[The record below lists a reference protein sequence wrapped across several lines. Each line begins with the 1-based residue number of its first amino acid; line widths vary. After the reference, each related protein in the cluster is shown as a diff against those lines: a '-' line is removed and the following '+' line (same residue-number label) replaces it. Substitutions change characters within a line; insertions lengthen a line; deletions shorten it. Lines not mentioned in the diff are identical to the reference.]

1 MTTAGVTV
9 GVRDVTFEDVAVLK
23 HALNSELKLLSEK
36 SDVVA
41 CLLVGFNGQ
50 VLASHV
56 PNDLS
61 SDMYR
66 LLNLVRANIPHL
78 RQEITLGR
86 IEQSITRY
94 GVGNVVVTRVGEGEL
109 LLTVLHKD
117 SSITDN
123 LRQIYTSVQILSH
136 ISSQKA
142 ITRQELAEY
151 GEEVADELAELTRRL
166 YSELE
171 AQGMVGEMKKN
182 EDALASFQ
190 EILTSVVGRAES
202 EMIMIAGLNQLG
214 IRTKQVSPGQWRQL
228 VAQLRRSVEIK
239 GGRYY
244 AEICEGRL
252 MDVVT
257 RAEEMF

>member
-1 MTTAGVTV
+1 MPAA

-23 HALNSELKLLSEK
+23 HALNSELKLMAEK

-41 CLLVGFNGQ
+41 GFLVGLNGQ
-50 VLASHV
+50 VLASYV

-66 LLNLVRANIPHL
+66 LLNLVRTNIPHL

-109 LLTVLHKD
+109 LLTVLPKD
-117 SSITDN
+117 SSITNN
-123 LRQIYTSVQILSH
+123 LPQIYTSVQILSH

-151 GEEVADELAELTRRL
+151 GEEVAEELAELTSRL

-171 AQGMVGEMKKN
+171 AQGMVGERRKN
-182 EDALASFQ
+182 EDVLARFQ
-190 EILTSVVGRAES
+190 TILAGIVGKAES
-202 EMIMIAGLNQLG
+202 EMIMITGLNQLG
-214 IRTKQVSPGQWRQL
+214 IRTNQVAPGQWRQL
-228 VAQLRRSVEIK
+228 VAQIRRSVEAK

-252 MDVVT
+252 MEIVT
-257 RAEEMF
+257 RSEEMF

>member
-23 HALNSELKLLSEK
+23 HALNSELKLMSEK

-41 CLLVGFNGQ
+41 GLLVGLNGQ
-50 VLASHV
+50 VLASCV

-94 GVGNVVVTRVGEGEL
+94 GVGNVVVTRVGQGEL

-117 SSITDN
+117 SSVTNN
-123 LRQIYTSVQILSH
+123 LPQILTSVQILSH

-142 ITRQELAEY
+142 ITKQELAEY

-171 AQGMVGEMKKN
+171 AQGTVGEMKKN
-182 EDALASFQ
+182 EDSLASFQ
-190 EILTSVVGRAES
+190 EILTSIVGRAES
-202 EMIMIAGLNQLG
+202 EMIMITGLNQLG
-214 IRTKQVSPGQWRQL
+214 IRAKQVSVTQWRQL
-228 VAQLRRSVEIK
+228 VAQLRRSVEAK

-252 MDVVT
+252 MEVVT
-257 RAEEMF
+257 RSEELF

>member
-1 MTTAGVTV
+1 MPTA

-23 HALNSELKLLSEK
+23 HALGSELTLMTEK

-41 CLLVGFNGQ
+41 SLLVGLNGQ
-50 VLASHV
+50 VLASCV
-56 PNDLS
+56 PNDLG

-66 LLNLVRANIPHL
+66 LLNLVRSNIPHM

-86 IEQSITRY
+86 IEQSIARY
-94 GVGNVVVTRVGEGEL
+94 GAGNVVVTRVGEGEL
-109 LLTVLHKD
+109 LVAVLHKD
-117 SSITDN
+117 SSVTKN
-123 LRQIYTSVQILSH
+123 LPQINTSVQILFH

-151 GEEVADELAELTRRL
+151 GEEVAEELAELTRRL

-171 AQGMVGEMKKN
+171 AQGTVGERKKN
-182 EDALASFQ
+182 EDVLARFQ
-190 EILTSVVGRAES
+190 SILSGIVGKAES
-202 EMIMIAGLNQLG
+202 EMIMITGLNQLG
-214 IRTKQVSPGQWRQL
+214 IRTKQVSHAQWRQL
-228 VAQLRRSVEIK
+228 VAQVRGSVEAK
-239 GGRYY
+239 AGRYY

-257 RAEEMF
+257 QAEQMF

>member
-1 MTTAGVTV
+1 MPLA
-9 GVRDVTFEDVAVLK
+9 VRDVTFEDVAVLK
-23 HALNSELKLLSEK
+23 HALTSELRLMTEK

-41 CLLVGFNGQ
+41 GLLVGLNGQ
-50 VLASHV
+50 VLASNI
-56 PNDLS
+56 PGDLS

-66 LLNLVRANIPHL
+66 LLDLVRSNIPHL
-78 RQEITLGR
+78 RQEITQGR

-109 LLTVLHKD
+109 LLTVLDKE
-117 SSITDN
+117 SSITKN
-123 LRQIYTSVQILSH
+123 LSQIFTSVQILSH

-142 ITRQELAEY
+142 ITSQELAEY
-151 GEEVADELAELTRRL
+151 GEEVAEELGELTRRL

-171 AQGMVGEMKKN
+171 SQGTVGEKKKN

-190 EILTSVVGRAES
+190 EILTSIVGKAES
-202 EMIMIAGLNQLG
+202 EMIMITGLNQLG

-228 VAQLRRSVEIK
+228 VGQLRSSVEAK

-252 MDVVT
+252 MDVVS

>member
-1 MTTAGVTV
+1 MPAI

-23 HALNSELKLLSEK
+23 HALNAELRLMSEK

-41 CLLVGFNGQ
+41 GLLVDLNGR
-50 VLASHV
+50 VLASVV

-61 SDMYR
+61 SDTFR
-66 LLNLVRANIPHL
+66 LLNLVRANVPRL
-78 RQEITLGR
+78 RREITQGR

-109 LLTVLHKD
+109 LLAVLHKD
-117 SSITDN
+117 SSVTNN
-123 LRQIYTSVQILSH
+123 LSQISTSVQILSH
-136 ISSQKA
+136 ISNQKA
-142 ITRQELAEY
+142 ITKQELVEY

-171 AQGMVGEMKKN
+171 AQGTVGEKKKN

-190 EILTSVVGRAES
+190 SILGAIVGKAES
-202 EMIMIAGLNQLG
+202 EMIMITGLNQLG
-214 IRTKQVSPGQWRQL
+214 IRTKQVSPRQWRQL
-228 VAQLRRSVEIK
+228 VAELRRSVEAK
-239 GGRYY
+239 GGRHY

>member
-1 MTTAGVTV
+1 MPTAGVAA

-23 HALNSELKLLSEK
+23 HALSSELRLMTEK

-41 CLLVGFNGQ
+41 CLLVGLNGQ
-50 VLASHV
+50 VLASDV

-94 GVGNVVVTRVGEGEL
+94 GVGNVVVTRVGAGEL
-109 LLTVLHKD
+109 LLAVLHKD
-117 SSITDN
+117 SSVTKN
-123 LRQIYTSVQILSH
+123 LPQIYTSVQILSH

-142 ITRQELAEY
+142 ITKQELAEY
-151 GEEVADELAELTRRL
+151 GPEVAEELAELTRRL

-171 AQGMVGEMKKN
+171 AQGTVGESKKN
-182 EDALASFQ
+182 EDALAGFLSILG
-190 EILTSVVGRAES
+190 EIVGKAES
-202 EMIMIAGLNQLG
+202 EMMMITGLNQLG
-214 IRTKQVSPGQWRQL
+214 IRTKQVSPTQWRQL
-228 VAQLRRSVEIK
+228 VAQLRRSVEAK

-252 MDVVT
+252 MEVVT
-257 RAEEMF
+257 RSEEMF